1 MKFLLKSQWWLS
13 HGCREDW
20 PTGMITKTHK
30 GDLSLG
36 VLGKK
41 KRKKVV
47 VKEPETQYSV
57 LNSDTYSTKICPA
70 KATCPSKSVVLGQ
83 ASKMPLVKKK

>member
-1 MKFLLKSQWWLS
+1 
-13 HGCREDW
+13 
-20 PTGMITKTHK
+20 MITKTYE
-30 GDLSLG
+30 GDLSRG
-36 VLGKK
+36 VLEKE

-57 LNSDTYSTKICPA
+57 LSSDNYFTKICPT
-70 KATCPSKSVVLGQ
+70 KATSLLKSVVLGQ